1 MEKFFFLFE
10 IIGTIA
16 FAVSG
21 AMTAIKKNMDIFG
34 VSILGLTT
42 AVGGGTLRDIVLGQ
56 TPPSMFRDPV
66 YGIVAILVS
75 VVIFIPAV
83 RKVLMHNAL
92 LYERMMLWM
101 DSVGLGIFTVI
112 GIRTAVEQGEHGAFL
127 LLFVGMITGVGGG
140 VLRDL
145 FSGSTPSIFVKH
157 FYACASGA
165 GAILCI
171 VLLAPLGQTAA
182 TILGA
187 LTVFV
192 LRLLAAHFRWSL
204 PRAGGSKE

>member
-1 MEKFFFLFE
+1 METFFFLFE
-10 IIGTIA
+10 IIGTVA
-16 FAVSG
+16 FAISG
-21 AMTAIKKNMDIFG
+21 AMTALKKNMDIFG
-34 VSILGLTT
+34 VMILGLTT
-42 AVGGGTLRDIVLGQ
+42 AVGGGALRDIVLGL
-56 TPPSMFRDPV
+56 TPPTMFRQPV
-66 YGIVAILVS
+66 YALLALAVS
-75 VVIFIPAV
+75 VAVFIPGV
-83 RKVLMHNAL
+83 RKLLMKNPL
-92 LYERMMLWM
+92 LYERILLCM
-101 DSVGLGIFTVI
+101 DSLGLGVFTVV
-112 GIRTAVEQGEHGAFL
+112 GIRTAIAAGQDGAFL
-127 LLFVGMITGVGGG
+127 LLFVGMVTGVGGG

-145 FSGSTPSIFVKH
+145 FAGNTPSIFVKQV
-157 FYACASGA
+157 YASASGA